1 MILIKKLK
9 AFKHNY
15 NKIKNKNINI
25 FYNING
31 KDLTDINKLMIII
44 FMWMDSIILITTN
57 YFDENKEKKLYKGK
71 ISHNI

>member
-1 MILIKKLK
+1 MILIKNLK

-31 KDLTDINKLMIII
+31 KDLTDINK
-44 FMWMDSIILITTN
+44 DNDN
-57 YFDENKEKKLYKGK
+57 YIYVNGFNNFNNYKLFWWT
-71 ISHNI
+71 